1 MVFRDLG
8 LGSSGWVLRSEEVLV
23 LIDGEESICEGTGKR
38 NANS

>member
-8 LGSSGWVLRSEEVLV
+8 LGSSGWVLRSEEVL
-23 LIDGEESICEGTGKR
+23 IDGEEAICEGTGKR